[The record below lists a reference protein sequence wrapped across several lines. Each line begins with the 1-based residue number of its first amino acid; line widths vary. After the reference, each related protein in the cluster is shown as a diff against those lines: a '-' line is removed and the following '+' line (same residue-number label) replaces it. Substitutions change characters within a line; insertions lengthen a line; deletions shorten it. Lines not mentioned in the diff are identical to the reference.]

1 MRAIVAWRSP
11 DRVRGPAPARGNFD
25 DLDGMARLSRERLAK
40 TAVWALAT
48 LRRAYARAME
58 IRFCDERGAHGF
70 SWTVDEPADAYVA
83 RPCGDGRVW
92 LVDPVHTSRRSRVH
106 GTLGEP
112 VAVLQLLD
120 RHNRDCARGRRGRS
134 AYRTSSFPRCSRT
147 APFEVV
153 PCGTRSA
160 GCEIALWWQAE
171 RTLVV
176 AEAIGTNG
184 FFAPPG
190 HAAGVH
196 LLLRISPPRDALGGF
211 APEHLLVGHGEGLHG
226 AAAATGVRDAL
237 DHARTGLP
245 RVAARIPALAVDAF
259 RRRRTDAER

>member
-1 MRAIVAWRSP
+1 MEPGTGAAF
-11 DRVRGPAPARGNFD
+11 RGNV
-25 DLDGMARLSRERLAK
+25 RQK
-40 TAVWALAT
+40 TAVRAARP
-48 LRRAYARAME
+48 LRRAYARVME

-70 SWTVDEPADAYVA
+70 SWTVDEPATRTAHA
-83 RPCGDGRVW
+83 LAADGRVW
-92 LVDPVHTSRRSRVH
+92 LVDPVHHEPSLARAR
-106 GTLGEP
+106 TLGEP
-112 VAVLQLLD
+112 AAVLQLLD
-120 RHNRDCARGRRGRS
+120 RHNRDCARS
-134 AYRTSSFPRCSRT
+134 AEELGVPHLVVPAVLPDT
-147 APFEVV
+147 PFEVV
-153 PCGTRSA
+153 SVRHTKRWL
-160 GCEIALWWQAE
+160 EIALWWEAE